1 MADITPMMQQYFSI
15 KEKCPDSILFY
26 RLGDFYEMFFEDAK
40 LASEE
45 LELVLTGRDWGQEE
59 RAPMCGVP
67 YHSCESYIARLV
79 SRGYKVAIC
88 EQVEDPKT
96 AKGIV
101 KRDIVRVITPGTVTD
116 SSMLDEQKNNYIGA
130 YFNREGKIGLC
141 FADISTGAVYA
152 TSLAGPAAVQHAC
165 SDLGRFAPREM
176 VLCGSVGQ
184 EDPVCAFLT
193 QRLGCNQERVEE
205 PAWEQALEQ
214 VRAQFGAAADGYTR
228 LDAGREMM
236 LALAGLLTYLNETQ
250 RGNLSGLCELSLYQQ
265 EQFMELDVTA
275 QRNLELCETMRG
287 KEKKG
292 SLLWVLDRTN
302 TAMGARL
309 LRRWLQKPLLNPV
322 YIEHRLDAVEKLVE
336 DVVQRDTL
344 DEYLSG
350 VLDMERLISK
360 VSYGTAN
367 GRDLRSLYAAIGAL
381 PGIHATLAAFSSS
394 RLLCEIRDQLDLLT
408 DIRELIDRAIV
419 EEPPFSLREG
429 GIIQSDFHEEIAAL
443 RDAASGGKEKIA
455 AIEQRERERT
465 GIHKLKVGYNKVFG
479 YYIEVTKANLAQVP
493 DDYIRKQ
500 TLANCERFVTP
511 ELKDY
516 ESMVLGSQER
526 LVSLEYTLFCQ
537 VRDEIAG
544 QVQRVLRSA
553 QAVAQ
558 VDVLLSLAKTA
569 ARNHYVRPT
578 VDLSDVLDIKEG
590 RHPVVERVL
599 TDSVFIPNDIY
610 LDRGE
615 NRVAIITGP
624 NMAGKSTYM
633 RQAALIAILAQMGSF
648 VPAKSA
654 RVGVID
660 RVFTRVGASDDLTS
674 GQSTFMVEMNEV
686 ATILREATGKSLLIL
701 DEIGRGTSTFD
712 GMSIA
717 RAVMEYVADRKK
729 LGARALFSTHYHEL
743 TVLEQLVEGV
753 KNYNIAVKKRGDD
766 ITFLRKIVRGSAD
779 ESYGIEVAKLAGVP
793 GTVIRRAKEVLREL
807 EAGGGETKMP
817 AAVQAAP
824 EEEEAQV
831 SLPDLRD
838 RQVADQLRQVDVDTL
853 TPIEALTLLYQLKQS
868 L

>member
-1 MADITPMMQQYFSI
+1 MQW
-15 KEKCPDSILFY
+15 K
-26 RLGDFYEMFFEDAK
+26 
-40 LASEE
+40 
-45 LELVLTGRDWGQEE
+45 
-59 RAPMCGVP
+59 
-67 YHSCESYIARLV
+67 
-79 SRGYKVAIC
+79 
-88 EQVEDPKT
+88 
-96 AKGIV
+96 
-101 KRDIVRVITPGTVTD
+101 
-116 SSMLDEQKNNYIGA
+116 
-130 YFNREGKIGLC
+130 
-141 FADISTGAVYA
+141 
-152 TSLAGPAAVQHAC
+152 
-165 SDLGRFAPREM
+165 
-176 VLCGSVGQ
+176 
-184 EDPVCAFLT
+184 
-193 QRLGCNQERVEE
+193 
-205 PAWEQALEQ
+205 
-214 VRAQFGAAADGYTR
+214 
-228 LDAGREMM
+228 
-236 LALAGLLTYLNETQ
+236 
-250 RGNLSGLCELSLYQQ
+250 
-265 EQFMELDVTA
+265 
-275 QRNLELCETMRG
+275 
-287 KEKKG
+287 
-292 SLLWVLDRTN
+292 
-302 TAMGARL
+302 
-309 LRRWLQKPLLNPV
+309 
-322 YIEHRLDAVEKLVE
+322 KLVE

-753 KNYNIAVKKRGDD
+753 KNYNIAVKKRGM
-766 ITFLRKIVRGSAD
+766 TSPFCARLCAAARMRVTALKWPSWPVC
-779 ESYGIEVAKLAGVP
+779 
-793 GTVIRRAKEVLREL
+793 
-807 EAGGGETKMP
+807 P
-817 AAVQAAP
+817 AP
-824 EEEEAQV
+824 
-831 SLPDLRD
+831 
-838 RQVADQLRQVDVDTL
+838 
-853 TPIEALTLLYQLKQS
+853 
-868 L
+868 